1 MVRKT
6 ANGGRLRQ
14 LQVFREVL
22 RAGSERSAAKILRI
36 SQPAIS
42 QHIKQ
47 LEAEIGFTLF
57 TRSNNQFAPTERA
70 WEVLRSVDGTLQS
83 VDKIEGLLTSLQ
95 GSEIKT
101 IGLAVPSVFSL
112 RAIPRAIKAVRQSGN
127 LCAFQVKSGTYRE
140 IGEHVLNGRA
150 DIGVSRL
157 PLEEKAFDWAP
168 ACTARNV
175 CLFNRGHELGSKNV
189 VAPEDIAAEA
199 IIDIEPQYS
208 AHQMNINALRYMG
221 VAPDLAVE
229 FDANGHD
236 AGYVAAGIGISI
248 TNNVIAAEYEA
259 FGLDSRPFE
268 PSAVYH
274 YVIFWRKGR
283 QLSQAMQLIVEE
295 LIKSFQSTCLT

>member
-6 ANGGRLRQ
+6 ASGGRLRQ

-22 RAGSERSAAKILRI
+22 RAGSERSAAKILQI
-36 SQPAIS
+36 SQPAVS

-47 LEAEIGFTLF
+47 LETEIGFTLF

-70 WEVLRSVDGTLQS
+70 WDVLRSVDGALQG
-83 VDKIEGLLTSLQ
+83 VDKIEDSLTSLQ
-95 GSEIKT
+95 GSETKT
-101 IGLAVPSVFSL
+101 IGLAAPSVFSL
-112 RAIPRAIKAVRQSGN
+112 RAIPRAIKAVRQSGQ
-127 LCAFQVKSGTYRE
+127 LCSFQVKSGTYRE

-157 PLEEKAFDWAP
+157 PLEEKAFDWVP

-175 CLFNRGHELGSKNV
+175 CLFNRGHELGSKNLV
-189 VAPEDIAAEA
+189 TPQDIAAEA

-274 YVIFWRKGR
+274 YVVFWRKAR
-283 QLSQAMQLIVEE
+283 QHSPAMQLIVEE
-295 LIKSFQSTCLT
+295 LVNSFRLVCPT

>member
-1 MVRKT
+1 MVRNT
-6 ANGGRLRQ
+6 ASGGRLRQ

-36 SQPAIS
+36 SQPAVS

-47 LEAEIGFTLF
+47 LETEIGFTLF
-57 TRSNNQFAPTERA
+57 TRSNNRFAPTERA
-70 WEVLRSVDGTLQS
+70 WDVLRSVDATLQS
-83 VDKIEGLLTSLQ
+83 VDKIEDSLASLQ
-95 GSEIKT
+95 GSETKT
-101 IGLAVPSVFSL
+101 IGLAAPSVFNL
-112 RAIPRAIKAVRQSGN
+112 RAIPIAIKAARQSGS
-127 LCAFQVKSGTYRE
+127 LCAFQVKSGSYRD

-157 PLEEKAFDWAP
+157 PLEEKAFDWVP

-175 CLFNRGHELGSKNV
+175 CLFMRGHELSSKNMV
-189 VAPEDIAAEA
+189 TPQDIAAEA
-199 IIDIEPQYS
+199 IIDIEAQYS

-221 VAPDLAVE
+221 VAPDLVVE

-236 AGYVAAGIGISI
+236 VGYVAAGIGISI

-259 FGLDSRPFE
+259 FGVDSRPFE

-274 YVIFWRKGR
+274 YVVFWRKGR
-283 QLSQAMQLIVEE
+283 QLSPAMQLIVEE
-295 LIKSFQSTCLT
+295 LVKSFQSTCSA

>member
-1 MVRKT
+1 MVRK
-6 ANGGRLRQ
+6 AASAGRLRQ
-14 LQVFREVL
+14 LQIFREVL
-22 RAGSERSAAKILRI
+22 RAGSERSAAKILGI
-36 SQPAIS
+36 SQPAVS

-47 LEAEIGFTLF
+47 LETDIGFTLF
-57 TRSNNQFAPTERA
+57 TRSNNQLAPTERA
-70 WEVLRSVDGTLQS
+70 WDVLRSVDGALQS
-83 VDKIEGLLTSLQ
+83 VDKIEDSLTSLQ
-95 GSEIKT
+95 GSETKT
-101 IGLAVPSVFSL
+101 VGLAAPSVFSL
-112 RAIPRAIKAVRQSGN
+112 RAIPRAIRAVRQSGQ
-127 LCAFQVKSGTYRE
+127 LCSFQVKSGTYRE

-157 PLEEKAFDWAP
+157 PLEEKAFDWVA

-175 CLFNRGHELGSKNV
+175 CLFMRGHTFGSKNV
-189 VAPEDIAAEA
+189 VTPQDIAAEA

-248 TNNVIAAEYEA
+248 TNNVIAAEYDA
-259 FGLDSRPFE
+259 FGLDCRPFE

-274 YVIFWRKGR
+274 YVVFWRKGR
-283 QLSQAMQLIVEE
+283 ELSQTLKLTVDAL
-295 LIKSFQSTCLT
+295 LASFLRIST